1 MDQSKEFI
9 WLPATAS
16 YLTLHRKHFLPNI
29 AEWELSLNEPCGLD
43 AFTIAMQAKKCM
55 TEILLRNSGLLHAEN
70 VKLNLNKT
78 SPKGCD
84 VVQSGMVLCSQE

>member
-29 AEWELSLNEPCGLD
+29 AEWELSLKEPCGLD
-43 AFTIAMQAKKCM
+43 AFTIAMQAGEKCM
-55 TEILLRNSGLLHAEN
+55 TEVLLRNSGLLHAEN
-70 VKLNLNKT
+70 EN
-78 SPKGCD
+78 
-84 VVQSGMVLCSQE
+84 